1 MRASEMTGASG
12 MASVLTPMRREH
24 AMNSSAAA
32 PRAGTRPTISGVAAV
47 DPSTA
52 PSMSESP
59 SPHSPP
65 ARRTAAP
72 SAQVTAMP
80 AAVSAA
86 PARLGQKA
94 ATDEETSTA
103 RCGMGTIRKRMS
115 LAAMAS
121 ELTAAT
127 AATGEYAAP
136 ANAAARY
143 AGTQ

>member
-1 MRASEMTGASG
+1 
-12 MASVLTPMRREH
+12 
-24 AMNSSAAA
+24 
-32 PRAGTRPTISGVAAV
+32 
-47 DPSTA
+47 
-52 PSMSESP
+52 
-59 SPHSPP
+59 
-65 ARRTAAP
+65 
-72 SAQVTAMP
+72 MP

-127 AATGEYAAP
+127 AAAGEYAAP
-136 ANAAARY
+136 ATAAARY